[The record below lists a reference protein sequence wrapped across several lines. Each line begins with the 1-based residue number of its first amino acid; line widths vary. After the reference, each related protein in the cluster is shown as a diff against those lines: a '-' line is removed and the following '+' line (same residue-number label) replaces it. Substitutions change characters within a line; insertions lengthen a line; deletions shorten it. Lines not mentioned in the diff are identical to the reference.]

1 MKDKISIVVPVYNV
15 EKYIRKCLDSLV
27 TQDYGNYDVLVIND
41 GSPFNEQVIIDEY
54 VNKYPSIIKS
64 IVKENSGYGSVLEL
78 AFKTSDA
85 DYVLVCDPDDYLA
98 SDALSTLI
106 EYKNETN
113 ADLVVGAKYLVYED
127 SEEETYDAS
136 YNSEFGKLVDKKIY
150 KKDTSEFEMLYF
162 LEPSPHAKLYKRDLV
177 SKINFPNKVSYTD
190 NLLYFYTLNNVKTVT
205 YCEKALS
212 YYLINR
218 SGNTRTDLKPTI
230 IDSWV
235 KVFNSIM
242 EQVKDGSDIFYYR
255 MFESFYS
262 IYYKIDNI
270 SGDEKTKL
278 EKYDILY
285 SFLEK
290 LIPYKKEI
298 LEINKKYQ
306 NDSNII
312 LKQKSD
318 LLDVNTSRRAYDK
331 LVDKRLHGSLK
342 SNFKNKVIN
351 NKTLAKLYDVY
362 HFHAKYFK
370 TRNDERI
377 IMNDNCDCSS
387 LFNDDKVHFFGYYDK
402 PCVYNGKTLSH
413 RLNNDNFNYDQTI
426 DILVDDKLVSS
437 SVSWNFQQGSMST
450 WIDDKHIIHN
460 DFDGSKYISKIVDID
475 TLEYKVIDFPIYSL
489 SKDKKFGLSLN
500 FSRLAKLRKDY
511 GYFNL
516 PYDKLPSNEDDGIYY
531 VDIENNT
538 HYLWLSLKDIIDFK
552 TRDNMIGATHKV
564 NHIDISP
571 NSDKAIFLHRW
582 FVGKTKYTRL
592 LCVDIKTKQLHLLAD
607 NDMVSHMCWYN
618 NDEVFGFL
626 KGNNNKDG
634 YFFIDMDGNQRQIV
648 NQYLIDDGHPTVI
661 NERYIVTDSYPD
673 YTCKSK
679 LFLID
684 LENNNVQ
691 IIGRFYSPKRYQ
703 DDRRCDLHPRTDSN
717 PPKGSN
723 LKGDSNPHSITID
736 SVCNNVRNIYHIDIS
751 KLIDN

>member
-1 MKDKISIVVPVYNV
+1 MKDRISIVVPVYNV

-27 TQDYGNYDVLVIND
+27 KQDYDNYDVLVIND

-54 VNKYPSIIKS
+54 VKKYPDIIKS
-64 IVKENSGYGSVLEL
+64 IAKENGGYGSVLEL

-98 SDALSTLI
+98 IDALSTLI
-106 EYKNETN
+106 AYKNETN

-127 SEEETYDAS
+127 STEETYDAS
-136 YNSEFGKLVDKKIY
+136 YNAEFGKLVDKKIY
-150 KKDTSEFEMLYF
+150 KKDTLEYEMLYF
-162 LEPSPHAKLYKRDLV
+162 LEPSPHAKLYRRDIV
-177 SKINFPNKVSYTD
+177 SKIKFPHKVSYTD
-190 NLLYFYTLNNVKTVT
+190 NLLYFYTLNNVETVT
-205 YCEKALS
+205 YCSKALS

-218 SGNTRTDLKPTI
+218 SGNTRTDLKPAI

-242 EQVKDGSDIFYYR
+242 DQVKDGSSIFYYR

-270 SGDEKTKL
+270 NGDEKVKL

-290 LIPYKKEI
+290 LIPYRKEI
-298 LEINKKYQ
+298 LEINKRYQ

-318 LLDVNTSRRAYDK
+318 LLGGSKQSRKAYDS
-331 LVDKRLHGSLK
+331 LVDKRLHGSFK
-342 SNFKNKVIN
+342 SNLKNKIIN
-351 NKTLAKLYDVY
+351 NKVLSKLYDVY
-362 HFHAKYFK
+362 HFHAKYYK
-370 TRNDERI
+370 TRNDEKI
-377 IMNDNCDCSS
+377 FINDKCTCSP

-402 PCVYNGKTLSH
+402 PCIFNGKSLSH
-413 RLNNDNFNYDQTI
+413 RLNKDSFDYSQTV
-426 DILVDDKLVSS
+426 DILVDDKVVSS
-437 SVSWNFQQGSMST
+437 SKAWNFQQGSMST
-450 WIDDKHIIHN
+450 WVDDKHIIHN
-460 DFDGSKYISKIVDID
+460 DFDGNKYISKLVDIN
-475 TLEYKVIDFPIYSL
+475 TLEYKIIDFPIYSL
-489 SKDKKFGLSLN
+489 SKDKKFALSLN

-516 PYDKLPSNEDDGIYY
+516 SYDKLPNNKEDGIYY

-538 HYLWLSLKDIIDFK
+538 HELWLSLEEIIDFK
-552 TRDNMIGATHKV
+552 TRDNMADAVHKV

-592 LCVDIKTKQLHLLAD
+592 LCVDIKTKKLHLLAD
-607 NDMVSHMCWYN
+607 NDMVSHMCWVN
-618 NDEVFGFL
+618 NDEAFGFL
-626 KGNNNKDG
+626 KGNNGKDG
-634 YFFIDMDGNQRQIV
+634 YFFIDMDGKQRQIV
-648 NQYLIDDGHPTVI
+648 NQYLIDDGHPTII
-661 NERYIVTDSYPD
+661 NKRYIVTDSYPD

-691 IIGRFYSPKRYQ
+691 IVGRFYSPKKYQ
-703 DDRRCDLHPRTDSN
+703 DDKRCDLHPRTD
-717 PPKGSN
+717 
-723 LKGDSNPHSITID
+723 LDSNPSISID
-736 SVCNNVRNIYHIDIS
+736 SVCSGIRNIYHIDIS

>member
-1 MKDKISIVVPVYNV
+1 MKDKVSIVVPVYNV

-27 TQDYGNYDVLVIND
+27 KQDYDNYDVLVVND
-41 GSPFNEQVIIDEY
+41 GSPYNEQVIIDEY

-64 IVKENSGYGSVLEL
+64 IVKENGGYGSVLEL
-78 AFKTSDA
+78 AFNVSDA

-98 SDALSTLI
+98 SNALSTLI
-106 EYKNETN
+106 SYKNETN
-113 ADLVVGAKYLVYED
+113 CDLVVGAKYLVYED
-127 SEEETYDAS
+127 SDEETYDAS
-136 YNSEFGKLVDKKIY
+136 YNAEFGKLVDKKIY
-150 KKDTSEFEMLYF
+150 KKDTLEYEMLYF
-162 LEPSPHAKLYKRDLV
+162 LEPSPHAKLYRRDIV
-177 SKINFPNKVSYTD
+177 SKIKFPNKVSYTD
-190 NLLYFYTLNNVKTVT
+190 NLLYFYTLNNVETVT

-242 EQVKDGSDIFYYR
+242 DQVKDGSDIFYYR

-270 SGDEKTKL
+270 SGDEKVKL

-285 SFLEK
+285 SFLER

-298 LEINKKYQ
+298 LEINKRYQ
-306 NDSNII
+306 NDSTIV

-318 LLDVNTSRRAYDK
+318 LLDGGSNRSRKTYDN
-331 LVDKRLHGSLK
+331 LVDKRLHGSFK
-342 SNFKNKVIN
+342 SNLKNKVIN
-351 NKTLAKLYDVY
+351 NKTWSKLYDIY
-362 HFHAKYFK
+362 HFHAKYYK
-370 TRNDERI
+370 TRNDEKI
-377 IMNDNCDCSS
+377 IMNDKCTCTS

-402 PCVYNGKTLSH
+402 PCIFNGKALSH
-413 RLNNDNFNYDQTI
+413 RLNKDNFDYSQTV
-426 DILVDDKLVSS
+426 DILVDNKVVSS
-437 SVSWNFQQGSMST
+437 SKAWNFQQGSMST

-460 DFDGSKYISKIVDID
+460 DFDGNKYISKIVNVD
-475 TLEYKVIDFPIYSL
+475 TLEYKIIDFPIYSL
-489 SKDKKFGLSLN
+489 SKDKKFALSLN

-516 PYDKLPSNEDDGIYY
+516 PYDTLPSNAEDGIYY
-531 VDIENNT
+531 VDIKNNT
-538 HYLWLSLKDIIDFK
+538 HELWLSLKEIIEFK
-552 TRDNMIGATHKV
+552 TRDNMIGAIHKV

-592 LCVDIKTKQLHLLAD
+592 LCVDIKTKKLHLLAD
-607 NDMVSHMCWYN
+607 NDMVSHMCWVN

-626 KGNNNKDG
+626 RGDNNKDG
-634 YFFIDMDGNQRQIV
+634 YFFIDMNGNQKQII

-661 NERYIVTDSYPD
+661 NKRYIVTDSYPD

-691 IIGRFYSPKRYQ
+691 IIGRFYSPKKYQ
-703 DDRRCDLHPRTDSN
+703 NDKRCDLHPRKDG
-717 PPKGSN
+717 GSN
-723 LKGDSNPHSITID
+723 LVSID
-736 SVCNNVRNIYHIDIS
+736 SVCSGIRNIYHIDIS